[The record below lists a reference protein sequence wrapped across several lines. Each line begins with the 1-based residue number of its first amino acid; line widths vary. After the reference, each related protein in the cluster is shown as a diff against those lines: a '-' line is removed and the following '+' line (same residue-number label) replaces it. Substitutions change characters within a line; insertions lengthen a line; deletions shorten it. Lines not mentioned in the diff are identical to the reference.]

1 MDSQNSIKIKKGQ
14 NRRTQEHIF
23 EDVHAMPLPPLL
35 YSLIKLFSLL
45 GKQISPYKILGGK
58 KTSLKPAEALKA
70 SKEFGFKGSIL
81 YRELENISALTLPCI
96 LFLKENNSCILK
108 NIEEKIIDEQ
118 KEKIFTII
126 ISSKEEHILELNYEE
141 LDKEYTG
148 YSLFLTKPIKED
160 KRTKD
165 AGFLHEKKWF
175 WNVILHYLP
184 IYKHVFFASILIN
197 IIAISSSLF
206 AMNVYDRV
214 VPNGALETLWGLA
227 IGLLIAYI
235 CDFILKNIR
244 AYFVDTA
251 GRNADVILSSKLIH
265 RILNV
270 RFQDRAESS
279 GVLASNI
286 REFENLR
293 EFFSSGTLVAFI
305 DLPFLLL
312 FLFLIW
318 YIGGAIV
325 AIPLIAIPILIC
337 SNLIFE
343 RYSARHIE
351 ENFKQ
356 NMQKNAL
363 LVEILNGLESIKCA
377 SAEKNIQEN
386 WDSLVGVSALA
397 SSSSKT
403 VNSFISI
410 FYYSLTQI
418 VSLCVIIAG
427 VYKISAGFMTMGAL
441 IGTNILV
448 GRAMAPL
455 LQISAML
462 TRVQQS
468 KLTLNAL
475 DTLMQVP
482 TENED
487 KDMQDISLVDTKK
500 IDIAFNNVEFAYN
513 ADPQSPL
520 NEIVLKDINLTIN
533 YGEKIG
539 IIGKMGSGKSTFA
552 KLIGGLYLPT
562 KGSITIN
569 NTDMRQLDMRDV
581 RSKIGYL
588 TQDVVLFYGTIR
600 DNIALNDK
608 RVSDKLVLK
617 AAELAGV
624 MDFAQKHSL
633 GLSAQ
638 VGERGMNFSGGQRQA
653 IALARAILYKPEVLI
668 LDEPSSNMDTEN
680 EEILKKRIQSI
691 IKPSTLILISHRYS
705 MLKLVN
711 RLLVIENNTISIDAP
726 TEECLNILQNKGA

>member
-1 MDSQNSIKIKKGQ
+1 MDSQNIKIKKGQ
-14 NRRTQEHIF
+14 NRQAKEHI
-23 EDVHAMPLPPLL
+23 EDMHAIALPPLL

-45 GKQISPYKILGGK
+45 GKQISPFKVLGGK
-58 KTSLKPAEALKA
+58 KTSLKPAEALKSA
-70 SKEFGFKGSIL
+70 KEFGFKGSIL
-81 YRELENISALTLPCI
+81 YRELNNISVLTLPCI
-96 LFLKENNSCILK
+96 LFLKDNNSCILK
-108 NIEEKIIDEQ
+108 SIEEKFVNDKI
-118 KEKIFTII
+118 EKTFTII
-126 ISSKEEHILELNYEE
+126 ISSKEEHIIEISYEE

-165 AGFLHEKKWF
+165 AGFLHEKLWF

-197 IIAISSSLF
+197 IIAIASSLF

-214 VPNGALETLWGLA
+214 VPNAAIETLWGLA

-270 RFQDRAESS
+270 RYQDRAESS

-337 SNLIFE
+337 FNLIFE

-363 LVEILNGLESIKCA
+363 LVEILNGLEAIKCA
-377 SAEKNIQEN
+377 SAERNIQEN
-386 WDSLVGVSALA
+386 WESLVGVSALA

-410 FYYSLTQI
+410 FSSSLTQI

-427 VYKISAGFMTMGAL
+427 VYKIAAGDMTMGAL
-441 IGTNILV
+441 IGANILV

-455 LQISAML
+455 LQISSML
-462 TRVQQS
+462 TRLQQS
-468 KLTLNAL
+468 KLTLKAL

-487 KDMQDISLVDTKK
+487 IDYQDMSIAESKK

-513 ADPQSPL
+513 AEPLNPL
-520 NEIVLKDINLTIN
+520 NEIILKDINISIP
-533 YGEKIG
+533 YGEKLG

-552 KLIGGLYLPT
+552 RLLAGLYLPT

-569 NTDMRQLDMRDV
+569 KRDMRQLDMRDV

-588 TQDVVLFYGTIR
+588 TQDVVLFYGSIR

-624 MDFAQKHSL
+624 MDFAQKHPL

-638 VGERGMNFSGGQRQA
+638 VGERGMQFSGGQRQA
-653 IALARAILYKPEVLI
+653 IALARALLYKPEILI
-668 LDEPSSNMDTEN
+668 LDEPSSNMDSEN
-680 EEILKKRIQSI
+680 EEILKARIQSI
-691 IKPSTLILISHRYS
+691 IKPSTLILITHRYS

-711 RLLVIENNTISIDAP
+711 RVLVIENNTISIDAP
-726 TEECLNILQNKGA
+726 TEQCLDILQNKGA